1 LPWQVGNDRAKAARG
16 DRAARCAR
24 SAPALIAKSNER
36 PDMHKIGAFLLAAA
50 AFGFGPAQAQDIAG
64 MEDCTKTS
72 GLDKRTG
79 CFQSNI
85 EYLNRLIAKNTA
97 DMQQKLSAAN
107 AEIGLLKR
115 AVASLQADIA
125 GLQTNVANLK
135 TSIEQLQQAAKKPDA
150 K

>member
-1 LPWQVGNDRAKAARG
+1 MSR
-16 DRAARCAR
+16 
-24 SAPALIAKSNER
+24 
-36 PDMHKIGAFLLAAA
+36 LAAFALGA
-50 AFGFGPAQAQDIAG
+50 ALLGFDPAQAQDIAG

-85 EYLNRLIAKNTA
+85 EYLNRSIAKNAA

-107 AEIGLLKR
+107 AEIGELKR
-115 AVASLQADIA
+115 AVAGLQANVA

-135 TSIEQLQQAAKKPDA
+135 TSIE
-150 K
+150 

>member
-1 LPWQVGNDRAKAARG
+1 MKRMMIVFTAA
-16 DRAARCAR
+16 A
-24 SAPALIAKSNER
+24 
-36 PDMHKIGAFLLAAA
+36 LLASN
-50 AFGFGPAQAQDIAG
+50 PAQAQDIAG
-64 MEDCTKTS
+64 IEDCTKTA

-85 EYLNRLIAKNTA
+85 EYLNRSIAKNAA

-107 AEIGLLKR
+107 AEIGELKR
-115 AVASLQADIA
+115 AVAGLQANVA

>member
-1 LPWQVGNDRAKAARG
+1 MSR
-16 DRAARCAR
+16 
-24 SAPALIAKSNER
+24 
-36 PDMHKIGAFLLAAA
+36 LAAFALGA
-50 AFGFGPAQAQDIAG
+50 ALLGFDPAQAQDIAG

-85 EYLNRLIAKNTA
+85 EYLNRSIAKNAA

-107 AEIGLLKR
+107 AEIGELKR
-115 AVASLQADIA
+115 AVAGLQANVA

-135 TSIEQLQQAAKKPDA
+135 TSIEQLQQAAKK
-150 K
+150 

>member
-1 LPWQVGNDRAKAARG
+1 MPSMRSMRSIRTGAEAQRNREG
-16 DRAARCAR
+16 DMHRMTAL
-24 SAPALIAKSNER
+24 LIA
-36 PDMHKIGAFLLAAA
+36 AAV
-50 AFGFGPAQAQDIAG
+50 FTVHPAQAQDIAG

-85 EYLNRLIAKNTA
+85 EFLHKLIAKNTA
-97 DMQQKLSAAN
+97 DMQQKLSTAN
-107 AEIGLLKR
+107 AEIGELKR
-115 AVASLQADIA
+115 AVASLQANVA

-135 TSIEQLQQAAKKPDA
+135 TNIEQLQQATKKPDA

>member
-1 LPWQVGNDRAKAARG
+1 MHRMIAW
-16 DRAARCAR
+16 
-24 SAPALIAKSNER
+24 LIA
-36 PDMHKIGAFLLAAA
+36 AAVFA
-50 AFGFGPAQAQDIAG
+50 SHPAQAQDIAG

-85 EYLNRLIAKNTA
+85 EYLNRLIAKNA
-97 DMQQKLSAAN
+97 ANMQQKLSTAN
-107 AEIGLLKR
+107 AEIGELKR
-115 AVASLQADIA
+115 AVANLQANVA

-135 TSIEQLQQAAKKPDA
+135 TNIEQLQQAAKKPDA

>member
-1 LPWQVGNDRAKAARG
+1 MLDRLMRF
-16 DRAARCAR
+16 RPLR
-24 SAPALIAKSNER
+24 SAPALRRKRKQEG
-36 PDMHKIGAFLLAAA
+36 DMHPMIALLIAAA
-50 AFGFGPAQAQDIAG
+50 VLALHPAQAQDIAG

-85 EYLNRLIAKNTA
+85 EYLNRSIAKNAA

-107 AEIGLLKR
+107 AEIGELKR
-115 AVASLQADIA
+115 AVAGLQANVA

>member
-1 LPWQVGNDRAKAARG
+1 MRRMLAL
-16 DRAARCAR
+16 
-24 SAPALIAKSNER
+24 LIA
-36 PDMHKIGAFLLAAA
+36 AAVFA
-50 AFGFGPAQAQDIAG
+50 LQPAQAQDIAG

-85 EYLNRLIAKNTA
+85 EFLHKLIAKNTV

-107 AEIGLLKR
+107 AEIGELKR
-115 AVASLQADIA
+115 AIASLQANVASLQ
-125 GLQTNVANLK
+125 TNAANLK
-135 TSIEQLQQAAKKPDA
+135 TNIEQLQQAAKKPDA

>member
-1 LPWQVGNDRAKAARG
+1 
-16 DRAARCAR
+16 
-24 SAPALIAKSNER
+24 
-36 PDMHKIGAFLLAAA
+36 MYKIGALLLAAA

-85 EYLNRLIAKNTA
+85 EYLNRSIAKHTA

-115 AVASLQADIA
+115 AVASLQADVA

-135 TSIEQLQQAAKKPDA
+135 TSIEQLRQAAKKPDA

>member
-1 LPWQVGNDRAKAARG
+1 MVRVAVLGLSLIVVGIDAGR
-16 DRAARCAR
+16 
-24 SAPALIAKSNER
+24 
-36 PDMHKIGAFLLAAA
+36 
-50 AFGFGPAQAQDIAG
+50 AQDIAG

-85 EYLNRLIAKNTA
+85 EYLNRSIAKNAA

-107 AEIGLLKR
+107 AEIGELKR
-115 AVASLQADIA
+115 AVAGLQANVA
-125 GLQTNVANLK
+125 GLQTNVATLK
-135 TSIEQLQQAAKKPDA
+135 TSIEQLQQAAKKPEA